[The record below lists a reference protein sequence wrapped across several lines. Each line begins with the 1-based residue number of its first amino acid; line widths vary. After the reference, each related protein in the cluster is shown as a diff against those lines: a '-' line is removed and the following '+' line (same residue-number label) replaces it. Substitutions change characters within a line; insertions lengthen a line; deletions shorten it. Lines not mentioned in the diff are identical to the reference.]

1 MGGGGVTGGVGTIG
15 GAGTGGLYGGA
26 GTTVG
31 VGKGFGATV
40 LVVLRL
46 SGVTVLVGCTVGIC
60 AFAQLNIRQKENAA
74 NNECLFFI
82 IVKLCIERHKR
93 IIYSTKLV
101 TSFSH

>member
-60 AFAQLNIRQKENAA
+60 ALAQLNTMQKEKVSG
-74 NNECLFFI
+74 NNILFFI
-82 IVKLCIERHKR
+82 MGKIAHI
-93 IIYSTKLV
+93 
-101 TSFSH
+101 